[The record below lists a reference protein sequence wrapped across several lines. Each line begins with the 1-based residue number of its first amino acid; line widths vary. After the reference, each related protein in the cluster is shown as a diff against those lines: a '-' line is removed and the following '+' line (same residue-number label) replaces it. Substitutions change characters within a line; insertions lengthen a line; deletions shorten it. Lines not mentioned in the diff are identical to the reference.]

1 MSVFLLCKHDRILY
15 RIKWRVENKFV
26 YFRVFYMEH
35 AIIDTYLLEKRLGFH
50 LHMTFALFSLLKNN

>member
-1 MSVFLLCKHDRILY
+1 MSVFLLCKHDGILY

-26 YFRVFYMEH
+26 YFRVYYMEH

-50 LHMTFALFSLLKNN
+50 LHMTFA